1 MFVRALRLINPMG
14 FQCRTFRFCSTTQNK
29 ELLEEV
35 TAKVLQVM
43 KSAAK
48 CKVDKLS
55 DKATFEELGF
65 DSLDA
70 VEMVVALEENF
81 GFDIQN
87 EEAERIKGVNEAIAV
102 FYKYVVQRNQ
112 TSVKQ

>member
-14 FQCRTFRFCSTTQNK
+14 FQYRTFRFCSTTQNK

-87 EEAERIKGVNEAIAV
+87 EEAERIKGVGEAIAV
-102 FYKYVVQRNQ
+102 FYKYVVQRNS